1 MKRKFLTLFVAFV
14 ILLAGCGTP
23 SAGVEAT
30 PTPYPTPVKATFT
43 VQRGDIAIDAKL
55 TGRVSPLA
63 LQTVYFQIGGQV
75 SEVLANVN
83 DVVTEG
89 QLLGELAEAREIK
102 AKAEETQRTIRRIQI
117 DLEIAKLTL
126 DQYKSQGKSPN
137 EIKIQE
143 LQVEL
148 AQMEYD
154 QKLAELGIDPNAA
167 VVDEI
172 EAQIAQARAFAPA
185 AGTIIAAVTV
195 GRKVTTSTPAFILGD
210 PNQLEII
217 ASLDESKGDSEVKE
231 MFEGMPV
238 VVSLDAKPDTKF
250 TGTIRQLP
258 SPFGTGSSEDRVV
271 HIVLDVLPSA
281 TTYQSGDKVTAI
293 VQLASKQDILWLPPD
308 AIRKAGGRT
317 FVIIN
322 SDTGPKRVDIE
333 IGLQTRD
340 RVEIISGLTEGQV
353 VLGP

>member
-1 MKRKFLTLFVAFV
+1 MKRKLLTLFVAFV

-23 SAGVEAT
+23 SAGTEAT

-63 LQTVYFQIGGQV
+63 LHTVYFQISGQV

-102 AKAEETQRTIRRIQI
+102 ANAEETQRAIRRIQI

-126 DQYKSQGKSPN
+126 EQYRSQGRSPN

-154 QKLAELGIDPNAA
+154 QKLAELGIDPNIA

-185 AGTIIAAVTV
+185 AGTVVAAVTV

-217 ASLDESKGDSEVKE
+217 ASLDESKGDSEIKE

-238 VVSLDAKPDTKF
+238 VVSLDAKPDVKF
-250 TGTIRQLP
+250 NGTIRQLP
-258 SPFGTGSSEDRVV
+258 SPFGTGSSEDRIV
-271 HIVLDVLPSA
+271 HIVLDVAPSA
-281 TTYQSGDKVTAI
+281 TTYQSGDKVTAV

-340 RVEIISGLTEGQV
+340 MVEIVSGLTEGQV

>member
-63 LQTVYFQIGGQV
+63 LHTVYFQISGEV

-102 AKAEETQRTIRRIQI
+102 ANAEETQRAIRRIQI
-117 DLEIAKLTL
+117 DLEIAQLTL
-126 DQYKSQGKSPN
+126 EQYRSQGRSPN
-137 EIKIQE
+137 DIKIQE

-148 AQMEYD
+148 AQMTYAE
-154 QKLAELGIDPNAA
+154 KLAELGIDPNAA

-172 EAQIAQARAFAPA
+172 DAQIAQARAFSPA
-185 AGTIIAAVTV
+185 AGTIISAVTV

-217 ASLDESKGDSEVKE
+217 AALDESKGDSEVKE
-231 MFEGMPV
+231 MFEGM
-238 VVSLDAKPDTKF
+238 
-250 TGTIRQLP
+250 
-258 SPFGTGSSEDRVV
+258 
-271 HIVLDVLPSA
+271 
-281 TTYQSGDKVTAI
+281 
-293 VQLASKQDILWLPPD
+293 
-308 AIRKAGGRT
+308 
-317 FVIIN
+317 
-322 SDTGPKRVDIE
+322 
-333 IGLQTRD
+333 
-340 RVEIISGLTEGQV
+340 
-353 VLGP
+353 

>member
-1 MKRKFLTLFVAFV
+1 MKRKITTLFAALVM
-14 ILLAGCGTP
+14 LLAGCGTP
-23 SAGVEAT
+23 STGSEAV

-63 LQTVYFQIGGQV
+63 LHTVYFQINGQV

-89 QLLGELAEAREIK
+89 QLLGELAEARDIK
-102 AKAEETQRTIRRIQI
+102 AKAEETQHIIRRAQI

-126 DQYKSQGKSPN
+126 EQYKSQGRSDN
-137 EIKIQE
+137 EVKIQE

-148 AQMEYD
+148 AQIAFNEKMT
-154 QKLAELGIDPNAA
+154 ELGIDPNIS
-167 VVDEI
+167 VVDELD
-172 EAQIAQARAFAPA
+172 AQIAQARAFSPA
-185 AGTIIAAVTV
+185 NGTIISAVTV
-195 GRKVTTSTPAFILGD
+195 GRKVTSTTPAFILGD

-217 ASLDESKGDSEVKE
+217 ASLDESKGDSEIKE

-238 VVSLDAKPDTKF
+238 VVALDANPDVKF
-250 TGTIRQLP
+250 KGVIRQLP
-258 SPFGTGSSEDRVV
+258 SPFGTGPGDYRIV
-271 HIVLDVLPSA
+271 HIVLDVPPSA
-281 TTYQSGDKVTAI
+281 TTYQSGDKVTI
-293 VQLASKQDILWLPPD
+293 NVQLNSKQGILWLPPD

-322 SDTGPKRVDIE
+322 SDNGPKRVDIE

-340 RVEIISGLTEGQV
+340 MVEIISGLTEGQV

>member
-1 MKRKFLTLFVAFV
+1 MKRKLITVFVALA
-14 ILLAGCGTP
+14 ISLAGCGGGQIVTE
-23 SAGVEAT
+23 VT
-30 PTPYPTPVKATFT
+30 PTPFPTPVRPTFK

-63 LQTVYFQIGGQV
+63 LHTVYFQINGQV

-102 AKAEETQRTIRRIQI
+102 ANAEETQRAIRRIQI

-126 DQYKSQGKSPN
+126 EQYKSQGKSAN

-148 AQMEYD
+148 AQMDYD

-172 EAQIAQARAFAPA
+172 DAQIAQARAFAPA
-185 AGTIIAAVTV
+185 AGTIIAAVNV
-195 GRKVTTSTPAFILGD
+195 GRNVTPSTPAFILGD

-217 ASLDESKGDSEVKE
+217 ASLDESKGDSEIKE

-238 VVSLDAKPDTKF
+238 IVSLDAKPDVKF
-250 TGTIRQLP
+250 SGTIRQLP
-258 SPFGTGSSEDRVV
+258 SPFGTGSSEDRIV
-271 HIVLDVLPSA
+271 HIVLDVAPSA
-281 TTYQSGDKVTAI
+281 TTYQSGDKITAT
-293 VQLASKQDILWLPPD
+293 VRLANKEGVLWLPPD
-308 AIRKAGGRT
+308 AIRSAGGRT

-322 SDTGPKRVDIE
+322 SESGPKRVDIA
-333 IGLQTRD
+333 IGLQARD
-340 RVEIISGLTEGQV
+340 MVEIVSGLTEGQV